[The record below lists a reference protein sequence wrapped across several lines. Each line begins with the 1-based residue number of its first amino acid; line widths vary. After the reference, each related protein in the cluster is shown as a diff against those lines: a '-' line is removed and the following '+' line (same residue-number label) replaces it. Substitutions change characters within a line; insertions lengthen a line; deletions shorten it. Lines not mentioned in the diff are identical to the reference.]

1 MGRAL
6 ILQIDD
12 AFCVFLESR
21 YFNKKRFD
29 SLREFFSAMMLAH
42 VEKFEVRT
50 LDYMFVKDDKE
61 RAVFEK
67 IIDDELMSAQELS
80 EGLSLLWESKD
91 AHEGLDYIFD

>member
-1 MGRAL
+1 MGRVL

-12 AFCVFLESR
+12 EFCVFLESR

-29 SLREFFSAMMLAH
+29 GLREFFSAMMLAH
-42 VEKFEVRT
+42 VEEFEVRT

-61 RAVFEK
+61 RVVFEK
-67 IIDDELMSAQELS
+67 IFSDEPMSAQEFS

-91 AHEGLDYIFD
+91 AHQGLDYIFD

>member
-12 AFCVFLESR
+12 RFCVFLESR

-29 SLREFFSAMMLAH
+29 GLREFFSAMMLAH
-42 VEKFEVRT
+42 VEEFEVRT

-67 IIDDELMSAQELS
+67 IFGDELMSAQELS

>member
-12 AFCVFLESR
+12 EYCVYLESR
-21 YFNKKRFD
+21 YFNRKRFD
-29 SLREFFSAMMLAH
+29 GLREFFSAMMLTH
-42 VEKFEVRT
+42 VEEFEVRT

-61 RAVFEK
+61 RAIFEK
-67 IIDDELMSAQELS
+67 IFGDELISAQELS